1 VIKEEKSMS
10 FAKTAVFGGLAGLA
24 AGLSMIAIAQA
35 QSKSS
40 AVTSLNEGD
49 AIYVGKNGAVHKSN
63 TQVSAAKHQ
72 AAVAKGATEI
82 TGPAVMYRQ
91 AGKMYMF
98 HPGAAANTNAAE
110 NFQDQ
115 FDVDY

>member
-1 VIKEEKSMS
+1 M
-10 FAKTAVFGGLAGLA
+10 AGLA
-24 AGLSMIAIAQA
+24 AGLALVAVAQA

-40 AVTSLNEGD
+40 AVTSLNEGE

-63 TQVSAAKHQ
+63 TTVSAAKHQ
-72 AAVAKGATEI
+72 AALTRGATEL

-91 AGKMYMF
+91 SGKMYMF

>member
-1 VIKEEKSMS
+1 MRSVK
-10 FAKTAVFGGLAGLA
+10 AVVSGAVVSLTAGLA
-24 AGLSMIAIAQA
+24 VIAVAQA

-40 AVTSLNEGD
+40 AVTSLNDGE
-49 AIYVGKNGAVHKSN
+49 AIYVSKSGAVHKSN
-63 TQVSAAKHQ
+63 TPVSAAKHQ
-72 AAVAKGATEI
+72 GAVAKGATEI
-82 TGPAVMYRQ
+82 TGPTVIYQQ

-98 HPGAAANTNAAE
+98 RPGAAGNTGAAE

>member
-1 VIKEEKSMS
+1 MYFVRTTLVAGI
-10 FAKTAVFGGLAGLA
+10 AVLASALA
-24 AGLSMIAIAQA
+24 TVAVVQA

-40 AVTSLNEGD
+40 SVANLNEGE

-63 TQVSAAKHQ
+63 TTVSAAKHQ
-72 AAVAKGATEI
+72 AALTKGATEI
-82 TGPAVMYRQ
+82 TGPTVMYRQ

-98 HPGAAANTNAAE
+98 NAGAAGNTNAAE

-115 FDVDY
+115 FDVSY

>member
-1 VIKEEKSMS
+1 MS
-10 FAKTAVFGGLAGLA
+10 FVKTALLGGLAGA
-24 AGLSMIAIAQA
+24 VAGLSMIAIAQA

-40 AVTSLNEGD
+40 SVTSLNEGE
-49 AIYVGKNGAVHKSN
+49 AIYVGKNGAVHKSS
-63 TQVSAAKHQ
+63 TTVSPAKHQ

-82 TGPAVMYRQ
+82 SGPAVMYRQ

>member
-1 VIKEEKSMS
+1 MS
-10 FAKTAVFGGLAGLA
+10 VVKAALIGGVAGLA
-24 AGLSMIAIAQA
+24 AGLALVAVAQA

-40 AVTSLNEGD
+40 AVTSLNEGE

-63 TQVSAAKHQ
+63 TTVSAAKHQ
-72 AAVAKGATEI
+72 AAVARGATEI
-82 TGPAVMYRQ
+82 KGPTVMYRQ

-98 HPGAAANTNAAE
+98 YPGAAANTNAAE